1 MVYIPTILISGL
13 INTFLS
19 LLDPSD
25 RVLLDI
31 GRNMDD
37 LSGDEKKF
45 YIDQKSTRECRISEE
60 IDEVYENERE
70 EIIHIN
76 KLRGIHRNS

>member
-60 IDEVYENERE
+60 IDEVYENERV
-70 EIIHIN
+70 
-76 KLRGIHRNS
+76 